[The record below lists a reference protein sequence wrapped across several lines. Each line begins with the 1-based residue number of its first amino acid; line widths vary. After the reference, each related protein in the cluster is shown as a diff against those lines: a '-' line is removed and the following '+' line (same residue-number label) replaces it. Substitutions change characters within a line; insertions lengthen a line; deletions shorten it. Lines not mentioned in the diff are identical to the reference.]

1 MKTNLKTIAVDLDV
15 ICHYRFDDGFECA
28 LDHGGIIWIKH
39 KNEKFQRPCMK
50 LCFDTI
56 KQRNIFVANY
66 ILNQSCLMQDDNA
79 ITERA
84 EEYKKY

>member
-1 MKTNLKTIAVDLDV
+1 MKTNKKNIAVNLSI
-15 ICHYRFDDGFECA
+15 ICHYAFDDGFECA
-28 LDHGGIIWIKH
+28 LDHDGIIWIKY

-66 ILNQSCLMQDDNA
+66 ILKESCQIQDNDA

-84 EEYKKY
+84 ENYK